1 MSKNDQ
7 TENIQGS
14 TKKKFYTDSRV
25 YIILAIIC
33 LLLTYAFP
41 LYRMTLKSNFYP
53 EGLVL
58 DIYSYK
64 LRSGHN
70 NTDLREINVLNHYI
84 GMKEIKEE
92 DFPEFTWLPIAIGAV
107 TFIALL
113 ALLIKRLRKPL
124 LYFDTAFLIGVGL
137 FGFYRFY
144 KWLYHFGH
152 DLDPRAAIKVQGFT
166 PPLIGFKQIAN
177 FGVYNMP
184 QLGVYGMILATIF
197 MIVAIYFMKKP
208 VNTGG

>member
-1 MSKNDQ
+1 MSKIEQFLEKMNR
-7 TENIQGS
+7 
-14 TKKKFYTDSRV
+14 FTDLHLNLKSRV
-25 YIILAIIC
+25 LVLLAVVC

-58 DIYSYK
+58 NIYSYK
-64 LRSGHN
+64 LTSGHN

-92 DFPEFTWLPIAIGAV
+92 DFPEFTWLPLAFGV
-107 TFIALL
+107 IALL
-113 ALLIKRLRKPL
+113 ALRVIVVGHMSELIDIVVL
-124 LYFDTAFLIGVGL
+124 LIYVGL

-144 KWLYHFGH
+144 TWLYHYGH
-152 DLDPRAAIKVQGFT
+152 DLSPKAAIKVAGFT

-184 QLGVYGMILATIF
+184 HLGVVFLILAVILL
-197 MIVAIYFMKKP
+197 IVAIFLSRKP
-208 VNTGG
+208 LTTGG

>member
-1 MSKNDQ
+1 MNSNDQ
-7 TENIQGS
+7 S
-14 TKKKFYTDSRV
+14 KKKFYTDARV
-25 YIILAIIC
+25 YILVAIVC

-64 LRSGHN
+64 LDSGNN

-92 DFPEFTWLPIAIGAV
+92 DFPEFVWLPISIGIV
-107 TFIALL
+107 TLIALL
-113 ALLIKRLRKPL
+113 ALLLKRFSKPIL
-124 LYFDTAFLIGVGL
+124 FFDTGLLIAIGIIGM
-137 FGFYRFY
+137 YRFY
-144 KWLYHFGH
+144 TWLYHYGH
-152 DLDPRAAIKVQGFT
+152 DLDPRAAIKVDGFT
-166 PPLIGFKQIAN
+166 PPIIGFKQIAN

-184 QLGVYGMILATIF
+184 QLGVIFMILAAVS
-197 MIVAIYFMKKP
+197 MIVAIYFLKKP
-208 VNTGG
+208 VTTGG

>member
-1 MSKNDQ
+1 MNSNDQ
-7 TENIQGS
+7 S
-14 TKKKFYTDSRV
+14 KKKFYTDARV
-25 YIILAIIC
+25 YILVAIVC

-64 LRSGHN
+64 LDSGNN

-92 DFPEFTWLPIAIGAV
+92 DFPEFVWLPISIGIV
-107 TFIALL
+107 TLIALL
-113 ALLIKRLRKPL
+113 ALLLKRFSKPIL
-124 LYFDTAFLIGVGL
+124 FFDTGLLIAIGIVGM
-137 FGFYRFY
+137 YRFY
-144 KWLYHFGH
+144 TWLYHYGH
-152 DLDPRAAIKVQGFT
+152 DLDPRAAIKVDGFT
-166 PPLIGFKQIAN
+166 PPIIGFKQIAN

-184 QLGVYGMILATIF
+184 QLGVIFMILAAVS
-197 MIVAIYFMKKP
+197 MIVAIYFLKKP
-208 VNTGG
+208 VTTGG

>member
-1 MSKNDQ
+1 MNRNDQ
-7 TENIQGS
+7 SIDTKS
-14 TKKKFYTDSRV
+14 SSKKKIYTDSRV
-25 YIILAIIC
+25 YILVAIVC
-33 LLLTYAFP
+33 LILTYAFP

-64 LRSGHN
+64 LDSGNN

-92 DFPEFTWLPIAIGAV
+92 DFPEFVWLPIAIGIV
-107 TFIALL
+107 TVIALL
-113 ALLIKRLRKPL
+113 ALLLKRFSKPI
-124 LYFDTAFLIGVGL
+124 LYFDTALLISIGL
-137 FGFYRFY
+137 IGFYRFY

-152 DLDPRAAIKVQGFT
+152 DLDPRAAIKVEGFT

-184 QLGVYGMILATIF
+184 QLGVVFMILAAML
-197 MIVAIYFMKKP
+197 MIVAIYFLKKP
-208 VNTGG
+208 LTTGG